1 MRVSVASGKGG
12 TGKTTVALMLAAGAE
27 QATLIDC
34 DVEEPN
40 CHLFAKPDCVTAE
53 TVAVQIPDIIAER
66 CDGCGDCAKGCRFSA
81 LVVAGGKAMLFPEL
95 CHSCGACSLTCTRQA
110 IREMP
115 RRIGIIEQ
123 GTGTEE
129 YQRVRWIA
137 GKLDPG
143 LPAGGPL
150 IKALKAKAPAT
161 GNVVLDCPPGTSCS
175 MALAVYDSDVC
186 LLVTEPNAFG
196 YHDLVLAVDV
206 LAEIGQERCG
216 VVINKSDPGLWQD
229 RVRALCQ
236 EKKIPLLAEI
246 PYSREWAAAYAGG
259 RLPAQAIVQGRNI
272 WREVQRIWPS
282 R

>member
-27 QATLIDC
+27 QTTLIDC

-40 CHLFAKPDCVTAE
+40 SHLFVKPDNLATE
-53 TVAVQIPDIIAER
+53 TVNVRIPDVFSER
-66 CDGCGDCAKGCRFSA
+66 CDGCGDCVKVCRFSA
-81 LVVAGGKAMLFPEL
+81 LVVAAGKAMLFPEL
-95 CHSCGACSLTCTRQA
+95 CHSCGGCSLACTRQA
-110 IREMP
+110 IQEVP
-115 RRIGIIEQ
+115 RRIGVIEQ

-129 YQRVRWIA
+129 YQRVHWIA

-150 IKALKAKAPAT
+150 IKALKAKAPLA
-161 GNVVLDCPPGTSCS
+161 GNVVMDCPPGTSCS

-196 YHDLVLAVDV
+196 YHDLVLAMAV
-206 LAEIGQERCG
+206 LAEIGQDRYG
-216 VVINKSDPGLWQD
+216 VVINKSDPGPWQD
-229 RVRALCQ
+229 RLRALCQ
-236 EKKIPLLAEI
+236 ERDMPLLAEI

-259 RLPAQAIVQGRNI
+259 RLPVQAIVQGRMI
-272 WREVQRIWPS
+272 WREVQRTWPS

>member
-1 MRVSVASGKGG
+1 M
-12 TGKTTVALMLAAGAE
+12 
-27 QATLIDC
+27 IDC
-34 DVEEPN
+34 DVEETN
-40 CHLFAKPDCVTAE
+40 SHLFVKQDNLATE
-53 TVAVQIPDIIAER
+53 TVNVRIPEILADR
-66 CDGCGDCAKGCRFSA
+66 CDGCGDCVKVCRFSA

-95 CHSCGACSLTCTRQA
+95 CHSCGGCSLACTRQA
-110 IREMP
+110 IQEVP
-115 RRIGIIEQ
+115 RRIGVIEQ

-129 YQRVRWIA
+129 YQRVHWIA

-150 IKALKAKAPAT
+150 IKTLKAKAPMK
-161 GNVVLDCPPGTSCS
+161 GNVVMDCPPGTSCS
-175 MALAVYDSDVC
+175 MALAVYDSDIC
-186 LLVTEPNAFG
+186 ILVTEPNAFG

-216 VVINKSDPGLWQD
+216 VVINKSDPGPWQD
-229 RVRALCQ
+229 RIRAFCQ
-236 EKKIPLLAEI
+236 EKNIPLLAEI
-246 PYSREWAAAYAGG
+246 PYRREWAAAYAGG